1 MSKQKSLRR
10 KNHFFNQI
18 IENRTHK
25 LIYEKKQEVQLQW
38 SPIFRNQGVGYE
50 SNEILHHYQ
59 HSNAQ
64 LNS

>member
-1 MSKQKSLRR
+1 MK
-10 KNHFFNQI
+10 
-18 IENRTHK
+18 
-25 LIYEKKQEVQLQW
+25 KKQEVQLQW